1 MAKKSSY
8 IKQFFKDKKEV
19 GAIAPS
25 SKVLGRKMCSY
36 VDFSKAKKIVELGPG
51 NGVFTKLILER
62 MAPDAKLLVF
72 ETNESFFEQIKRE
85 IQDDRMI
92 LLNDSAEDIKTKLE
106 ELGWDTADAIL
117 SSLPYTV
124 FPKELKENIVAN
136 CVKSMDE
143 NSIYLQFQYSLNAL
157 KMFKNH
163 FSKVKYSFSPV
174 NVPPAFVYRC
184 WK

>member
-8 IKQFFKDKKEV
+8 LKQFFKDKNEV

-25 SKVLGRKMCSY
+25 SKTLGRKMCSY
-36 VDFSKAKKIVELGPG
+36 VDFKKAKKIVELGPG
-51 NGVFTKLILER
+51 NGVFTRLILER

-72 ETNESFFEQIKRE
+72 ETNESFYDLLKSQ
-85 IQDDRMI
+85 IQDERVI
-92 LLNDSAEDIKTKLE
+92 LLNQSAEDIKVKLD
-106 ELGWDTADAIL
+106 ELGWGKADAIL

-124 FPKELKENIVAN
+124 FPKELKENIVSN
-136 CVKSMDE
+136 CVSSMDKD
-143 NSIYLQFQYSLNAL
+143 SIYLQFQYSLNAL
-157 KMFKNH
+157 KMFKSH

-184 WK
+184 WV